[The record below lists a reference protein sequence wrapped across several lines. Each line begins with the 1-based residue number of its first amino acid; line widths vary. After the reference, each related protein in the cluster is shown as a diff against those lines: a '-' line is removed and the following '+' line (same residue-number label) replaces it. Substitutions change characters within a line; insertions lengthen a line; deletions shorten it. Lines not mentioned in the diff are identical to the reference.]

1 MSSIR
6 KKFRMQLF
14 ILAYG
19 ALPVFFVSI
28 GMAASVGFYAGT
40 FDPPTQAQ
48 IAIIRCA
55 FGDFGL
61 PKECQEIARKI
72 SRLVVL
78 VNEDNGQD
86 TLASTRERVL
96 MVKTAL
102 RKYSDRID
110 DCSLDSGKA
119 RGNMA
124 RPAQRQKCR
133 ATGAGLLIKILT
145 RF

>member
-19 ALPVFFVSI
+19 ALPVFFVPV

-55 FGDFGL
+55 LGD
-61 PKECQEIARKI
+61 
-72 SRLVVL
+72 SR
-78 VNEDNGQD
+78 
-86 TLASTRERVL
+86 S
-96 MVKTAL
+96 
-102 RKYSDRID
+102 
-110 DCSLDSGKA
+110 
-119 RGNMA
+119 
-124 RPAQRQKCR
+124 P
-133 ATGAGLLIKILT
+133 
-145 RF
+145 